1 MMYNNTSFFRVFIMN
16 KKKSIEELLISIF
29 SLVNEAKVEYEKNLQ
44 NTIQNATKKNF
55 SSLDTEFIDRKKI
68 NDKIISDKNIMNF
81 NFIEKKKKNI
91 VDEIEN
97 NLKNKFFNE
106 FETSKLNDKNLH
118 FDTKIQNNKIKEL
131 NSIEIQF
138 KQILYLWM
146 EKNIKNIVEEVFSN
160 QIK

>member
-1 MMYNNTSFFRVFIMN
+1 M
-16 KKKSIEELLISIF
+16 K
-29 SLVNEAKVEYEKNLQ
+29 
-44 NTIQNATKKNF
+44 
-55 SSLDTEFIDRKKI
+55 
-68 NDKIISDKNIMNF
+68 
-81 NFIEKKKKNI
+81 KKKKNI

>member
-1 MMYNNTSFFRVFIMN
+1 MN

-81 NFIEKKKKNI
+81 NFIEKKKK
-91 VDEIEN
+91 
-97 NLKNKFFNE
+97 K
-106 FETSKLNDKNLH
+106 
-118 FDTKIQNNKIKEL
+118 
-131 NSIEIQF
+131 
-138 KQILYLWM
+138 YC
-146 EKNIKNIVEEVFSN
+146 
-160 QIK
+160 